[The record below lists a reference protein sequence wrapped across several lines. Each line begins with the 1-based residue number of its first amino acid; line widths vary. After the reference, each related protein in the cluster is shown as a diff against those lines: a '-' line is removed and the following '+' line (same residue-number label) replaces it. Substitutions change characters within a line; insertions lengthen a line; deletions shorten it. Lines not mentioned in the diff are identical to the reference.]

1 MAYQLIQYHLD
12 IINQNLPPQFAAL
25 KDQYPSTIFNAAD
38 HWDKPKFPQGYVP
51 TEIEI
56 YYQDSAIGPAI
67 SWQNGKLRY
76 VTIEEI
82 PVNPDV
88 TAVMVDNIWTYIGV
102 RHHVILDRTE
112 GVQFPPE
119 LTHQELMLR
128 QIIHSMTSGNFRE
141 FQG

>member
-1 MAYQLIQYHLD
+1 MAYRLTQAHLD

-51 TEIEI
+51 KRLSI
-56 YYQDSAIGPAI
+56 YYEESAKRPAI
-67 SWQNGKLRY
+67 SWQYGKLRY
-76 VTIEEI
+76 VTVEEI
-82 PVNPDV
+82 PVDPDV
-88 TAVMVDNIWTYIGV
+88 TQVMVDCIWTYIRV

-119 LTHQELMLR
+119 LSHQELMLR
-128 QIIHSMTSGNFRE
+128 QIIQQIRSGNFRE